1 MISVFLSSLKR
12 EEGKTFRDVLRGVRA
27 VFLTTVVFAALY
39 GCSTTEELVHGR
51 TDPGELYGKAVAAR
65 VSEDYE
71 DAERGC
77 KELMEQHPLDPLA
90 VEALLMLGDVY
101 YATGKFDDAASYYT
115 NFTAMHPRHPMAGY
129 ALFQKGMSH
138 FKEILSLDRDQTSTK
153 KALFA
158 FEDLAAGY
166 PGSIYTGKAREMSV
180 FLKQRLAEREF
191 YIADFYFSGD
201 NYKGALARLR
211 DILKNYPDAG
221 ISDKTLYYIGE
232 SYGKLGE
239 KRLAKE
245 AYTTLV
251 ANYPGSPFAG
261 DARGRLRDI

>member
-1 MISVFLSSLKR
+1 MILAFLSRLKFQGILREFKFVSLI
-12 EEGKTFRDVLRGVRA
+12 A
-27 VFLTTVVFAALY
+27 MVFAALY
-39 GCSTTEELVHGR
+39 GCSTTDELVHGR
-51 TDPGELYGKAVAAR
+51 TDPRELYGKAVAAR
-65 VSEDYE
+65 VSEEYE
-71 DAERGC
+71 DAEKLF

-101 YATGKFDDAASYYT
+101 YATEKYDDAASYYT

-129 ALFQKGMSH
+129 AFFQKGMSH

-166 PGSIYTGKAREMSV
+166 PASIYADKAREISV
-180 FLKQRLAEREF
+180 FLKLRLAEREF
-191 YIADFYFSGD
+191 YIANFYYNGD

-232 SYGKLGE
+232 SYDKLGE

-245 AYTTLV
+245 AYSTLV
-251 ANYPGSPFAG
+251 ADYPESPFAG